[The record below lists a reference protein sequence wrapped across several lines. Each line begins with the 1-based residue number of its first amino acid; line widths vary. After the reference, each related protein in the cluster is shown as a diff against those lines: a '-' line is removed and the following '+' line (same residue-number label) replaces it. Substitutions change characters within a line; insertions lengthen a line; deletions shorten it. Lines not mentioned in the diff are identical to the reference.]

1 MQSRVTETVATAMG
15 IMYNDIEKN
24 NESLVAFVLHIKHD
38 EAWED
43 SEYRTHWIRKNTT
56 DDDMYT
62 YMEVMKQ
69 DIRKQ
74 IRK

>member
-38 EAWED
+38 EA
-43 SEYRTHWIRKNTT
+43 
-56 DDDMYT
+56 
-62 YMEVMKQ
+62 
-69 DIRKQ
+69 
-74 IRK
+74 